1 MSFFEK
7 EIDPVTGLITEYGS
21 EDGKFLVRYTQDTEP
36 LHRQNQSMRDDKHF
50 TKAGIKA
57 DLVRV
62 VSLSDSDCMKLIVED
77 GIDPYKCSATEL
89 KNHLYRHKDK
99 WGHLFT
105 TRGRF

>member
-1 MSFFEK
+1 MSFFDR
-7 EIDPVTGLITEYGS
+7 EIDPVTGLITEFGS
-21 EDGKFLVRYTQDTEP
+21 EDGKFLVRYRQDTEAAHT
-36 LHRQNQSMRDDKHF
+36 LNKQMREDKHF
-50 TKAGIKA
+50 TATGIKK

-62 VSLSDSDCMKLIVED
+62 VSLTDADCMRLIVED
-77 GIDPYKCSATEL
+77 GIDPYQCEAKEL